1 LSARRGEARSARSRA
16 EEQMREMSVMA
27 GSAAALMGRLLE
39 RKAWDTGD
47 VTIGTWT
54 PSKWQTWY

>member
-1 LSARRGEARSARSRA
+1 
-16 EEQMREMSVMA
+16 MSVMA